1 MENLQKLILVLL
13 YGSLILQSFI
23 VLVNPMNVNKKANL
37 FFGLFL
43 FFWSTYW
50 ILDILA
56 ICMLPVT
63 EHAAKFVYF
72 LQIFTPIL
80 LYASVV
86 LFINPNRKF
95 KKIDLCCCV
104 IPVVYLVLLLFF
116 WENEVCRKLA
126 LFINI
131 SQNLLYLSFIYYK
144 IRKHQKRIETISSN
158 TEINLQWLIKLTFL
172 LLITITI
179 TVGYELYNIFIQKTQ
194 DNFLMDLLFLFI
206 VYITTYYTLRQK
218 EIYPLDEQQ
227 RKELLA
233 VELEEEMPGEKKKL
247 LTDAEFEVFKQRL
260 LFLMETERPYL
271 DGELNLIKLANQM
284 SMNPHQLSYLINNGF
299 NENFFQFVNKYRVE
313 RAKALLLDEN
323 ENKFSLVGI
332 AYEAGFNSKT
342 SFNTIFKKVTHQTP
356 SEFRKKHS
364 TL

>member
-1 MENLQKLILVLL
+1 MENLQKFVLVLL
-13 YGSLILQSFI
+13 YGGLVLHSFI

-43 FFWSTYW
+43 FFWSSYW

-56 ICMLPVT
+56 ICMLTVSET
-63 EHAAKFVYF
+63 FAKFVYF
-72 LQIFTPIL
+72 LQIFTPIM
-80 LYASVV
+80 LYSSVI
-86 LFINPNRKF
+86 LFINPNRRF
-95 KKIDLCCCV
+95 KRIDVTCSV
-104 IPVVYLVLLLFF
+104 IPFLYLILLLFY

-126 LFINI
+126 LFINV
-131 SQNLLYLSFIYYK
+131 SQNLLYLGFVYYK
-144 IRKHQKRIETISSN
+144 IRKHQQRIETISSN

-227 RKELLA
+227 RSALLA
-233 VELEEEMPGEKKKL
+233 VRLEEVVSGDKKKL
-247 LTDAEFEVFKQRL
+247 LADAEFEDFKQRL
-260 LFLMETERPYL
+260 LELMETERPYL
-271 DGELNLIKLANQM
+271 DGELNLIKLASQM
-284 SMNPHQLSYLINNGF
+284 NMNPHQLSYLINNGF
-299 NENFFQFVNKYRVE
+299 NENFFQFVNKYRVN
-313 RAKALLLDEN
+313 RAKFLLLDEQAN
-323 ENKFSLVGI
+323 NLSLVGI

-342 SFNTIFKKVTHQTP
+342 SFNTIFKKETLLTP

-364 TL
+364 NL